1 LQAKTVAGVQIA
13 AAMASSSRIIGLVL
27 SAFTV
32 VAGDA
37 IAHPLSEGY
46 GANRL
51 DRERLT
57 MACKHCAETRKRS
70 RIDGGDLKN
79 FPRQGDFFLILRQNI
94 LRESQV
100 DLTRISEHYE
110 LEL

>member
-1 LQAKTVAGVQIA
+1 
-13 AAMASSSRIIGLVL
+13 MASSGRIIGLVL

-32 VAGDA
+32 AAGDA
-37 IAHPLSEGY
+37 IAHPPGEGY

-57 MACKHCAETRKRS
+57 MACKHCAENRKRS

-79 FPRQGDFFLILRQNI
+79 FPRQGDFFLILRQNL
-94 LRESQV
+94 LRESQM
-100 DLTRISEHYE
+100 DLRKVSAHYE

>member
-1 LQAKTVAGVQIA
+1 MQAKTVAGVQIA

-57 MACKHCAETRKRS
+57 MACKHCAKNRKRT
-70 RIDGGDLKN
+70 RIDRGDLKKLSQAG
-79 FPRQGDFFLILRQNI
+79 RFFLDFEAKSLD
-94 LRESQV
+94 REPGGPEE
-100 DLTRISEHYE
+100 DFCTL
-110 LEL
+110 